1 MIIWSTARCMKVE
14 YSATTG
20 FLPPDERP
28 AAMPTACS
36 SAMPTSTKR
45 EGNSAAKVFSPV
57 PPVMAAVMATTSA
70 SLAASSASA
79 APNTSV

>member
-1 MIIWSTARCMKVE
+1 
-14 YSATTG
+14 
-20 FLPPDERP
+20 
-28 AAMPTACS
+28 
-36 SAMPTSTKR
+36 MPTSTNR

-79 APNTSV
+79 APKTSVYGWGAPGFFNATRGDVVGAGAVERLGVAAGES